1 MDMSMYS
8 ALFGALSNE
17 MRLNLSANNLANINT
32 TGYKR
37 DQVSFHDTF
46 VRFASDYHPDPRG
59 NIREEE
65 LLPRADLIAKPRL
78 SMQQIDF
85 SQGAL
90 QATGGTFDMAIQ
102 GPGFFRVRSPEGD
115 YLTRNG
121 AFMRG
126 PDGTL
131 VTEQGFQ
138 VLGEGGPIDIPAGKV
153 VTVAGD
159 GQISVDGAPVGAL
172 DLVDVAN
179 PEALEKYGANLFRG
193 GVGTAVQEQAIDPA
207 LTQVA
212 QGYLEKPNVE
222 VVSEMVSMIETQRT
236 FEAYQKVMTSSHDL
250 DTRAIRVGT
259 DK

>member
-1 MDMSMYS
+1 MEMSMYS

-17 MRLNLSANNLANINT
+17 MRLNISANNLANVNT

-37 DQVSFHDTF
+37 DQVAFQDVF
-46 VRFASDYHPDPRG
+46 ARFAHDYNPDPRSD
-59 NIREEE
+59 IREEK

-85 SQGAL
+85 TQGAV
-90 QATGGTFDMAIQ
+90 QYTGNTFDLAIQ
-102 GPGFFRVRSPEGD
+102 GPGFFRVRAGGGD

-131 VTEQGFQ
+131 MTDQGFQ
-138 VLGEGGPIDIPAGKV
+138 VLGQGGPIDIPVGKV

-159 GQISVDGAPVGAL
+159 GQISVDGAPVGNI
-172 DLVDVAN
+172 DIVAV
-179 PEALEKYGANLFRG
+179 ADTDTLEKYGDNLFRG
-193 GVGTAVQEQAIDPA
+193 QGGKAIQEAA
-207 LTQVA
+207 LDESRTQVV

-222 VVSEMVSMIETQRT
+222 VVTEMVAMIETQRT
-236 FEAYQKVMTSSHDL
+236 FDAYQKVMSSSNDL
-250 DTRAIRVGT
+250 DTRAVRVGT
-259 DK
+259 DR

>member
-17 MRLNLSANNLANINT
+17 NRLNISANNLANVNT

-46 VRFASDYHPDPRG
+46 VRFAHDYHPDPRG

-90 QATGGTFDMAIQ
+90 QATGNTFDLAIQ

-115 YLTRNG
+115 YLTRSG
-121 AFMRG
+121 AFLRG

-131 VTEQGFQ
+131 RTDQGFQ
-138 VLGEGGPIDIPAGKV
+138 VLGEGGPIDIPAGRV
-153 VTVAGD
+153 ITVAGD
-159 GQISVDGAPVGAL
+159 GQISVDGAPVGTL
-172 DLVDVAN
+172 DIVAVAE
-179 PEALEKYGANLFRG
+179 PWALEKYGANLYRG
-193 GVGTAVQEQAIDPA
+193 NGGTAIQEEALDPA
-207 LTQVA
+207 LTQVV
-212 QGYLEKPNVE
+212 QGYLEKSNVE

-250 DTRAIRVGT
+250 DTRATRVGT